1 MELKKLLEGVEIRRI
16 IGDVSKEIQGIAY
29 HSRQVEKGFLF
40 AALRGM
46 ETDGHHY
53 IEAAIQNGAE
63 AILLEDGPEISTS
76 TLIYVPN
83 SRQALAKVSSNF
95 YGNPSSTLTLIGITG
110 TNGKTTTTYLLEAIL
125 KKAGFHVGVL
135 GTINYRFNEKVFPST
150 NTTPESLDLQRIL
163 WEMSREG
170 VSHVIMEVSSH
181 GLNLDRVFGCQF
193 DCALFTNF
201 TPEHLDFHKTL
212 DHYFESKK
220 RLFST
225 LLVKS
230 QKPKKFAVINED
242 DPKGREI
249 IDGVEVPTL
258 RYGLHPSCEISVDQ
272 IESTFEG
279 LRFRL
284 KTPKGEIFLHSKLIG
299 DFNLY
304 NLMASAAVGIGMG
317 IPLDVIQQGIES
329 VEGIP
334 GRFEKVQNR
343 KGIHLIVDYAHTHDA
358 LERALKGLKNI
369 LKNIPEKGKVI
380 TVFGCGGDRD
390 RTKRPLMGEVAGRY
404 SDLTIITSDNP
415 RTEDPIGIIQEVEK
429 GLISIPIEELS
440 LDRLNSWRSKKGFL
454 KIPDRREAIRV
465 AIRMAQPHD
474 TILIA
479 GKGHEDYQIIGREKF
494 PFDDR
499 IEAQKAL
506 EEE

>member
-1 MELKKLLEGVEIRRI
+1 MKRLLEGVEIRRI
-16 IGDVSKEIQGIAY
+16 VGSASKEIQGIAY
-29 HSRQVEKGFLF
+29 HTRQVEKGYLF
-40 AALRGM
+40 AALRGI
-46 ETDGHHY
+46 ETDGHYY
-53 IEAAIQNGAE
+53 IEKAIQKGAE
-63 AILLEDGPEISTS
+63 AILLEEGPEISTA

-83 SRQALAKVSSNF
+83 SRQALARVSSNF
-95 YGNPSSTLTLIGITG
+95 YGNPSSTVTLIGITG
-110 TNGKTTTTYLLEAIL
+110 TNGKTTTTYLLEAIF
-125 KKAGFHVGVL
+125 KKAGFRVGVL
-135 GTINYRFNEKVFPST
+135 GTINYRFNEKVFPSA

-163 WEMSREG
+163 WEMSRKG

-181 GLNLDRVFGCQF
+181 ALNLDRVFDCQF

-212 DHYFESKK
+212 DHYFESKR

-225 LLVKS
+225 FLVKS
-230 QKPKKFAVINED
+230 QKQKKFAVINED
-242 DPKGREI
+242 DPRGREI

-258 RYGLHPSCEISVDQ
+258 RYGLHPSCEVTADRVD
-272 IESTFEG
+272 STFEG

-304 NLMASAAVGIGMG
+304 NLMASTAVGIGME
-317 IPLDVIQQGIES
+317 IPLEVIKEGIES

-334 GRFEKVQNR
+334 GRFEKVENR

-369 LKNIPEKGKVI
+369 LKDLPEKGKVI

-390 RTKRPLMGEVAGRY
+390 RTKRPLMGEVAGKY

-415 RTEDPIGIIQEVEK
+415 RTEDPLGIIEEVEK
-429 GLISIPIEELS
+429 GLAPLPIEKWS
-440 LDRLNSWRSKKGFL
+440 LDRLDSWRSKKGYL

-465 AIRMAQPHD
+465 AIRLARAHD
-474 TILIA
+474 TLLIA
-479 GKGHEDYQIIGREKF
+479 GKGHEDYQIIGKEKI

-499 IEAQKAL
+499 IEAKKAL